1 MQSKKP
7 LPNPPLPETNDLAS
21 ANECT
26 GLMPTPATEPSEL
39 DSYSDIYDIPLTE
52 SPKEQFEDQTHYPER
67 P

>member
-26 GLMPTPATEPSEL
+26 GLMPAAVQTQEEAQHYTSL
-39 DSYSDIYDIPLTE
+39 YDIHHHIPSWEHRDEL
-52 SPKEQFEDQTHYPER
+52 KH
-67 P
+67 

>member
-26 GLMPTPATEPSEL
+26 GLMPAAVQTQEEAQHYTSL
-39 DSYSDIYDIPLTE
+39 YDIHHPHTAWEHPDDL
-52 SPKEQFEDQTHYPER
+52 KH
-67 P
+67 